1 MKSKVKENNI
11 YESEIIDLNH
21 RGQGVA
27 KIDNFAVFVNDAI
40 PGDVGD
46 IKITTAKKN
55 YAVGEFVE
63 IKNPSDW
70 RIDAPCHV
78 VDDCGGCQIQ
88 KIDYHAQLDIKRKK
102 VIDDIKRIAK
112 LDGIKIHET
121 IGMDQ
126 PFRYRNKAQFPI
138 QARNNSVKIGFYK
151 RGTHEIVD
159 TNKCIIQHPI
169 TDKVIKVIREY
180 INKYKVEPYDE
191 KNGTG
196 IIRHILTKTSFKTGD
211 LMIVIITNGKRLPHK
226 EELINSIL
234 ENIEGVKS
242 IIQNINTR
250 KSNVILGQ
258 EIITLWGEDKIVD
271 YIEDIKFNISP
282 LSFFQVNPIQTEK
295 LYNKALEYA
304 DLKEDETVFDLY
316 CGIGSIS
323 LFLARTAKKVYGIEV
338 VKTAIEDA
346 RLNAKINNINNT
358 EFFAGKAEEVFPK
371 LYKEGIRAD
380 VIVVDPPR
388 KGCDERVLD
397 TIVDMNPKRIV
408 YVSCNPSTLARDLKY
423 LDERGY
429 KTKEIQ
435 PVDMFA
441 HSVHVE
447 CIALIQKQTI

>member
-138 QARNNSVKIGFYK
+138 QARNNSVKIGFYQ

-447 CIALIQKQTI
+447 AVTLLAKE

>member
-441 HSVHVE
+441 HSVHV
-447 CIALIQKQTI
+447 